1 MEDYRQGVCI
11 FIDEKSPYVVK
22 EHFLEDFLPYFEET
36 VPKHNYEN
44 KDEVR
49 LEEKH
54 FDWGYKLIEKAI
66 RDIEYTRKYASS
78 QDQNRNP

>member
-1 MEDYRQGVCI
+1 M
-11 FIDEKSPYVVK
+11 VK

-66 RDIEYTRKYASS
+66 RDIEYARKYASS